1 MDYNFA
7 SISTVDKD
15 LKEFLE
21 SPTQEKNLALLFQP
35 VPANHTVY
43 MCLIQRRYEGW
54 LKSEYFDLYLQLGG
68 WENRWDVMKRE
79 HLSNDSTKRYLRST
93 DESAVFHTM

>member
-1 MDYNFA
+1 MDYEYA

-21 SPTQEKNLALLFQP
+21 SPTQEKNLDILFQP
-35 VPANHTVY
+35 VPANRTVY
-43 MCLIQRRYEGW
+43 MCLILRRYEGW

-68 WENRWDVMKRE
+68 
-79 HLSNDSTKRYLRST
+79 
-93 DESAVFHTM
+93 

>member
-1 MDYNFA
+1 MENHGNRQKPKEDSMSQLIHVNPRWISDIQSVMDYDFA

-68 WENRWDVMKRE
+68 
-79 HLSNDSTKRYLRST
+79 
-93 DESAVFHTM
+93 

>member
-1 MDYNFA
+1 MDRLESIAGVGHEHLTSSCLSIKFVMDYDFA

-54 LKSEYFDLYLQLGG
+54 LKSEYFDLYLQLG
-68 WENRWDVMKRE
+68 R
-79 HLSNDSTKRYLRST
+79 
-93 DESAVFHTM
+93 

>member
-1 MDYNFA
+1 MDILECFTSVQHEVLERSCLSIQSVMDYDFA

-54 LKSEYFDLYLQLGG
+54 LKSEYFDLYLQLG
-68 WENRWDVMKRE
+68 R
-79 HLSNDSTKRYLRST
+79 
-93 DESAVFHTM
+93 

>member
-1 MDYNFA
+1 MLDDEFA
-7 SISTVDKD
+7 SRATGDKD

-21 SPTQEKNLALLFQP
+21 SASQEKYLALLFQP

-68 WENRWDVMKRE
+68 
-79 HLSNDSTKRYLRST
+79 
-93 DESAVFHTM
+93 